1 MCLAQVPIRIDTG
14 GKKPVLIFDDLV
26 GLPAV
31 RKDRTQT
38 YISMNNSWFVRGD
51 IDGFF
56 GLFLDNLLQL
66 MVISVLGQAVCG
78 FPPELINARIL
89 PGAALCI
96 LVGNLFYAWQARRL
110 SRITGRTDV
119 TALPYGINT
128 PSVVAFIFLIMG
140 PVYHETNNP
149 TLAWQAGLLAC
160 LLSGVMEIA
169 GAMCGDWLR
178 RHTPRAALLSALAG
192 VAVTLIAMG
201 FVFQLFANPIIGFF
215 PMMLILVGY
224 ASRIRLPLNLPVGLA
239 AVLLGTAIAWA
250 LRFAGYP
257 MFEPAAQ
264 PPSLHF
270 YPCVPAFKE
279 LIGSLTS
286 ATGWKFLAIIFPMGL
301 FTVIG
306 SLQNLES
313 AEAAGDRYQTR
324 SSLLANG
331 IGTLCAA
338 AFGSAFPTTIYIG
351 HPGWKAMGARAGYSV
366 ANGLVICALCFL
378 GGISLVLKVIPMEAT
393 LGILVWISIIITAQA
408 FQETPKSH
416 ALAVAIGL
424 IPSLATWALLLIE
437 TSLRTVGSNLFAA
450 APGFGA
456 DLFVHGVIALS
467 QGFIITSMI
476 LAAILAFSI
485 DHQLLKAALWAFAG
499 ALLSAVGIIHAYVLT
514 PQGVENKFGFI
525 AAPGFTGGY
534 LLTAIAL
541 LGLHLRPAKPGVRGT
556 DVQQGAQGMAEI
568 ARQD

>member
-1 MCLAQVPIRIDTG
+1 
-14 GKKPVLIFDDLV
+14 
-26 GLPAV
+26 
-31 RKDRTQT
+31 
-38 YISMNNSWFVRGD
+38 MNNSLFVRGD

-78 FPPELINARIL
+78 FPPELINGRIL
-89 PGAALCI
+89 PGAALSI
-96 LVGNLFYAWQARRL
+96 LVGNVFYAWQARRL
-110 SRITGRTDV
+110 ARSTGRDDI

-140 PVYHETNNP
+140 PVYHETHNS

-160 LLSGVMEIA
+160 FLSGIMEII
-169 GAMCGDWLR
+169 GAFCGDWLR
-178 RHTPRAALLSALAG
+178 RYTPRAALLSALAG

-201 FVFQLFANPIIGFF
+201 FVFQLFANPIIGFL

-224 ASRIRLPLNLPVGLA
+224 SSRIRLPLNLPVGLA
-239 AVLLGTAIAWA
+239 AVLLGTAIAWG
-250 LRFAGYP
+250 LRLVGYHV
-257 MFEPAAQ
+257 FEPPAEPIA
-264 PPSLHF
+264 LHF
-270 YPCVPAFKE
+270 FPFVPTLTDLAS
-279 LIGSLTS
+279 SLS
-286 ATGWKFLAIIFPMGL
+286 SPAGWKFLAVIFPMGL

-313 AEAAGDRYQTR
+313 AEAAGDRYPTR

-351 HPGWKAMGARAGYSV
+351 HPGWKAMGARSGYST
-366 ANGLVICALCFL
+366 ANGLVICALCL
-378 GGISLVLKVIPMEAT
+378 MGGVSMVLKVIPMEAT

-408 FQETPKSH
+408 FQETPKAH
-416 ALAVAIGL
+416 ALAVAVGL
-424 IPSLATWALLLIE
+424 IPSLAAWALLLIE
-437 TSLRTVGSNLFAA
+437 TSLRAAGSSLFAV
-450 APGFGA
+450 APKFGA

-485 DHQLLKAALWAFAG
+485 DHDLLKAAFWAFAG
-499 ALLSAVGIIHAYVLT
+499 AILSAIGIIHAYALT
-514 PQGVENKFGFI
+514 PQGVENAFGI
-525 AAPGFTGGY
+525 LAAPGFTVGY
-534 LLTAIAL
+534 LLTACAL
-541 LGLHLRPAKPGVRGT
+541 LGLHFRQAKIDRMNKMDRMNIESRKVPQLRDFP
-556 DVQQGAQGMAEI
+556 
-568 ARQD
+568 

>member
-1 MCLAQVPIRIDTG
+1 
-14 GKKPVLIFDDLV
+14 
-26 GLPAV
+26 
-31 RKDRTQT
+31 
-38 YISMNNSWFVRGD
+38 MNKSWFVRGD

-78 FPPELINARIL
+78 FPPELINGRIL
-89 PGAALCI
+89 PGAALSI

-110 SRITGRTDV
+110 ARSTGRTDV

-140 PVYHETNNP
+140 PVYQETHNP

-160 LLSGVMEIA
+160 FLNGVMEIV
-169 GAMCGDWLR
+169 GAVCGDWLR

-201 FVFQLFANPIIGFF
+201 FVFQLFANPIIGFL

-224 ASRIRLPLNLPVGLA
+224 ASRIRLPLNLPIGLV
-239 AVLLGTAIAWA
+239 AVLLGTGIAWG
-250 LRFAGYP
+250 LRLVGYHV
-257 MFEPAAQ
+257 FEPSAQ
-264 PPSLHF
+264 PVVLHF
-270 YPCVPAFKE
+270 YPFRPALSE
-279 LIGSLTS
+279 LFSSLAS
-286 ATGWKFLAIIFPMGL
+286 PAGWKFLAIIFPMGL

-351 HPGWKAMGARAGYSV
+351 HPGWKAMGARSGYSA
-366 ANGLVICALCFL
+366 ANGLVICALCL
-378 GGISLVLKVIPMEAT
+378 MGGVSLALKIIPMEAT

-408 FQETPKSH
+408 FQETPKAH

-437 TSLRTVGSNLFAA
+437 MSLRAADSNLFST
-450 APGFGA
+450 APRFGA
-456 DLFVHGVIALS
+456 DLFIHGVIALS

-476 LAAILAFSI
+476 LSAILAFSI
-485 DHQLLKAALWAFAG
+485 DHDLLKAALWAFAG
-499 ALLSAVGIIHAYVLT
+499 AFLSALGVIHAYVLT
-514 PQGVENKFGFI
+514 PRGVENVFGVL
-525 AAPGFTGGY
+525 AAPGFATGY
-534 LLTAIAL
+534 LLTGFAL
-541 LGLHLRPAKPGVRGT
+541 LVLHFRQTKTGSPR
-556 DVQQGAQGMAEI
+556 AEEKEAPN
-568 ARQD
+568 ARALV